1 VGKLDTSYEYAEHQ
15 FVYALWSQGF
25 HRGGANSVPQSGIFE
40 ESPLLRTY
48 QPDSTNNYEAG
59 LKGRFDNGLSYTLA
73 VFDIY
78 WDRPQISSSLPSG
91 NLAVYNANTATSRG
105 VELGSTG
112 PLFVPR
118 LSYSIGF
125 AYADAKL
132 SSDFSL
138 PANNGYG
145 VITPGLLHGSA
156 GEQLPGSPKTS
167 VSAALIYDIN
177 LAPGYTLT
185 LSPNG
190 VYRSAVALQVAPS
203 VGTTTIQHSSTYE
216 IANFNATLNHLP
228 WHATFYVTNLFD
240 KEEILA
246 PPSQPNELD
255 NLTNDFLVNPPR
267 EVGIRL
273 GYQF

>member
-1 VGKLDTSYEYAEHQ
+1 
-15 FVYALWSQGF
+15 VYALWSQGF
-25 HRGGANSVPQSGIFE
+25 RRGGANSVPQSGIFE
-40 ESPLLRTY
+40 ESPLLRSY

-59 LKGRFDNGLSYTLA
+59 LKGRLDNGLSYTLS

-91 NLAVYNANTATSRG
+91 NLAVYNANTAASRG
-105 VELGSTG
+105 VELESSG

-132 SSDFSL
+132 TSDFSL

-145 VITPGLLHGSA
+145 VITPGLLHGSD

-190 VYRSAVALQVAPS
+190 VYRSAVALQLAPS

-216 IANFNATLNHLP
+216 IMNLNVTLNHQA
-228 WHATFYVTNLFD
+228 WHATLYATNLFD

-246 PPSQPNELD
+246 PPSQPNQLD

-267 EVGIRL
+267 EVGLRL
-273 GYQF
+273 GYVF